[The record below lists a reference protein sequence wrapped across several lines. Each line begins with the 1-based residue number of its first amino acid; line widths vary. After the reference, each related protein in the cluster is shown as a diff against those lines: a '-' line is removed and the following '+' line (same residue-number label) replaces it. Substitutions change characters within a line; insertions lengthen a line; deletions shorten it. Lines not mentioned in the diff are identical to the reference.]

1 MKKKKKVFFW
11 LKLDQNFFKNLA
23 IKHALKRV
31 PGGKDIVLIYQMLM
45 LESLSTEGVLYYEG
59 TLPSLEKELAV
70 KLDVE
75 EEEIQM
81 TIGYFKQAG
90 LIQIDDEHNAEMLQV
105 PALMEQ
111 ETDWARYK
119 REQRKTLRL
128 DNVQQVSN
136 NCPTEL
142 ELEKE
147 IELKKEIDIEKE
159 TESEVDIVKPAT
171 ELNIYDYYQQRI
183 GSLDGYQYEKLKDY
197 LDIDRLEPALVK
209 RAIDR
214 AADNAKRNFG
224 YVNAILKNW
233 SKNDIRTIVQ
243 QDEEQRNFIDRK
255 SNSFQNGNTSQ
266 PRKTNIPDWALEEV
280 QQEETEESKLYMKA
294 MKAKML
300 ANEKGEP
307 VPDWAEKVLAT
318 KQTAEGQAR
327 LADIYAELEAMENG
341 ET

>member
-90 LIQIDDEHNAEMLQV
+90 LIQVDDEHNAEMLQV

-111 ETDWARYK
+111 ETNWARYK
-119 REQRKTLRL
+119 REQRKTPKL

-142 ELEKE
+142 EIE
-147 IELKKEIDIEKE
+147 IELEQEIDIEKE
-159 TESEVDIVKPAT
+159 IKSEVDIVKTAT
-171 ELNIYDYYQQRI
+171 ELNIFDYYQQRI
-183 GSLDGYQYEKLKDY
+183 GALDGYQYEKLKDY
-197 LDIDRLEPALVK
+197 LDIDKLEPALVK

-233 SKNDIRTIVQ
+233 AQNDIKTIVQ
-243 QDEEQRNFIDRK
+243 QDEEQRNFVDRK
-255 SNSFQNGNTSQ
+255 SSSFQDGNTSQ
-266 PRKTNIPDWALEEV
+266 PRKTNIPDWALEEIE
-280 QQEETEESKLYMKA
+280 QDNSEEAIQRMQALKA
-294 MKAKML
+294 RML
-300 ANEKGEP
+300 ANEKDEP
-307 VPDWAEKVLAT
+307 VPDWAEKVLASQ
-318 KQTAEGQAR
+318 QTVEGQAK

>member
-23 IKHALKRV
+23 IKQALRM
-31 PGGKDIVLIYQMLM
+31 PGGKDMIIVYQMLM
-45 LESLSTEGVLYYEG
+45 LESLATDGIIYYEG
-59 TLPSLEKELAV
+59 TLPTLEKELAV
-70 KLDVE
+70 RLDIK

-81 TIGYFKQAG
+81 TLAYFKGVG
-90 LIQIDDEHNAEMLQV
+90 LVQVDDENNAEMLQV

-128 DNVQQVSN
+128 DNVQQLSN

-142 ELEKE
+142 E
-147 IELKKEIDIEKE
+147 IELEQEIDIEKE
-159 TESEVDIVKPAT
+159 IKSEVDIVKTAT
-171 ELNIYDYYQQRI
+171 ELNVYEYYQQRI
-183 GSLDGYQYEKLKDY
+183 GSLDGYQFEKLKDY
-197 LDIDRLEPALVK
+197 LDIDRLEPELVK

-233 SKNDIRTIVQ
+233 AQNDIKTIVQ
-243 QDEEQRNFIDRK
+243 QDEEQRNYVDRK
-255 SNSFQNGNTSQ
+255 SNAFQDMNTSQ
-266 PRKTNIPDWALEEV
+266 PRKTNIPDWALEEIE
-280 QQEETEESKLYMKA
+280 QDNSEEAMQRMQALKA
-294 MKAKML
+294 RML
-300 ANEKGEP
+300 ANEKDEP
-307 VPDWAEKVLAT
+307 VPEWAEKVLASQ
-318 KQTAEGQAR
+318 QTAEGQAK

-341 ET
+341 QT

>member
-90 LIQIDDEHNAEMLQV
+90 LIQVDDEHNAEMLQV

-119 REQRKTLRL
+119 REQRKTLKL

-142 ELEKE
+142 EIE
-147 IELKKEIDIEKE
+147 IELEQEIDIEKE

-171 ELNIYDYYQQRI
+171 ELNIYEYYQQRI

-197 LDIDRLEPALVK
+197 LDIDRLEPELVK

-233 SKNDIRTIVQ
+233 AKNDIRTIVQ

-255 SNSFQNGNTSQ
+255 SGSFQNGNNPQ
-266 PRKTNIPDWALEEV
+266 HNQTN
-280 QQEETEESKLYMKA
+280 
-294 MKAKML
+294 
-300 ANEKGEP
+300 
-307 VPDWAEKVLAT
+307 VPDWASEEVKNE
-318 KQTAEGQAR
+318 QTEEGQAR
-327 LADIYAELEAMENG
+327 LAELYAELEAMENG

>member
-90 LIQIDDEHNAEMLQV
+90 LIQVDDEHNAEMLQV

-119 REQRKTLRL
+119 RGQRKTLRL

-136 NCPTEL
+136 NCPT

-183 GSLDGYQYEKLKDY
+183 GSLDGFQYEKLKDY

-233 SKNDIRTIVQ
+233 AKNDIRTIVK

-255 SNSFQNGNTSQ
+255 SGSFQNGNTSQ
-266 PRKTNIPDWALEEV
+266 LRKTNIPDWALEEIE
-280 QQEETEESKLYMKA
+280 QDNSEEA
-294 MKAKML
+294 MQRMQALKAKML
-300 ANEKGEP
+300 ADEKGEP
-307 VPDWAEKVLAT
+307 VPDWSEKVLAS
-318 KQTAEGQAR
+318 KQTPEGQAK
-327 LADIYAELEAMENG
+327 LKDIYAELEAMENG

>member
-31 PGGKDIVLIYQMLM
+31 PGRKDIVLIYQMLM

-90 LIQIDDEHNAEMLQV
+90 LIQVDDEHNAEMLQV

-119 REQRKTLRL
+119 REQRKTLKL

-142 ELEKE
+142 E
-147 IELKKEIDIEKE
+147 IELELEQEIDIEKE
-159 TESEVDIVKPAT
+159 IKSEVDIVKTAT
-171 ELNIYDYYQQRI
+171 ELNIYEYYQQRI

-197 LDIDRLEPALVK
+197 LDIDRLEPELVK

-233 SKNDIRTIVQ
+233 AQNDIKTIVQ
-243 QDEEQRNFIDRK
+243 QDEEQRNFVDRK
-255 SNSFQNGNTSQ
+255 SSSFQNGNTSQ
-266 PRKTNIPDWALEEV
+266 PRKTNIPDWALEEIE
-280 QQEETEESKLYMKA
+280 QDNSEEA
-294 MKAKML
+294 MQRMQALKAKML
-300 ANEKGEP
+300 AAEKGEP
-307 VPDWAEKVLAT
+307 VPDWAEKVLAG
-318 KQTAEGQAR
+318 KQTAEGQAK

>member
-23 IKHALKRV
+23 IKHALKRM
-31 PGGKDIVLIYQMLM
+31 PGGKDLVLIYQMLM

-59 TLPSLEKELAV
+59 ALPTLEKELAI

-90 LIQIDDEHNAEMLQV
+90 LIQIDEEHNAEMLQV

-119 REQRKTLRL
+119 REQRKTLKL

-136 NCPTEL
+136 TCPTEL
-142 ELEKE
+142 E
-147 IELKKEIDIEKE
+147 IELELEQDLDLES
-159 TESEVDIVKPAT
+159 ESEVDIDKTAT
-171 ELNIYDYYQQRI
+171 DLNIYDYYQSRI
-183 GSLDGYQYEKLKDY
+183 GALDGYQYEKLKGY
-197 LDIDRLEPALVK
+197 LEIDELEPNLIK

-214 AADNAKRNFG
+214 AADNSKRNFG

-233 SKNDIRTIVQ
+233 AKNNILTIIQ
-243 QDEEQRNFIDRK
+243 QDEEQRNFADAK
-255 SNSFQNGNTSQ
+255 ANNAQS
-266 PRKTNIPDWALEEV
+266 RKTNIPAARKEDSL
-280 QQEETEESKLYMKA
+280 
-294 MKAKML
+294 
-300 ANEKGEP
+300 GEMP
-307 VPDWAEKVLAT
+307 F
-318 KQTAEGQAR
+318 
-327 LADIYAELEAMENG
+327 
-341 ET
+341 

>member
-11 LKLDQNFFKNLA
+11 LKLDHNFFKNLA
-23 IKHALKRV
+23 IKQALRM
-31 PGGKDIVLIYQMLM
+31 PGGKDMIIVYQMLM
-45 LESLSTEGVLYYEG
+45 LESLATDGVIYYDG
-59 TLPSLEKELAV
+59 TLPTLEKELAV
-70 KLDVE
+70 RLDIK

-81 TIGYFKQAG
+81 TLAYFKGVG
-90 LIQIDDEHNAEMLQV
+90 LVQIDDYNNAEMLQV

-159 TESEVDIVKPAT
+159 IKSEVDIVKPAT

-197 LDIDRLEPALVK
+197 LDIDKLEPELVK

-233 SKNDIRTIVQ
+233 AKNDIRTIVQ

-255 SNSFQNGNTSQ
+255 SGSFQNGNNPQHTQ
-266 PRKTNIPDWALEEV
+266 TNVPVWANEEV
-280 QQEETEESKLYMKA
+280 RNEQTE
-294 MKAKML
+294 
-300 ANEKGEP
+300 
-307 VPDWAEKVLAT
+307 
-318 KQTAEGQAR
+318 EGQAR
-327 LADIYAELEAMENG
+327 LAELYAELEAMENG
-341 ET
+341 NGET

>member
-90 LIQIDDEHNAEMLQV
+90 LIQVDDEHNAEMLQV

-119 REQRKTLRL
+119 REQRKTLKL

-142 ELEKE
+142 E
-147 IELKKEIDIEKE
+147 IELELEQEIDIEKE
-159 TESEVDIVKPAT
+159 IKSEVDIVKTAT
-171 ELNIYDYYQQRI
+171 ELNIYEYYQQRI

-197 LDIDRLEPALVK
+197 LDIDRLEPELVK

-233 SKNDIRTIVQ
+233 AQNDIKTIVQ
-243 QDEEQRNFIDRK
+243 QDEEQRNFVDRK
-255 SNSFQNGNTSQ
+255 SSSFQNGNTSQ
-266 PRKTNIPDWALEEV
+266 PRKTNIPDWALEEIE
-280 QQEETEESKLYMKA
+280 QDNSEEA
-294 MKAKML
+294 MQRMQALKAKML
-300 ANEKGEP
+300 AGEKGEP
-307 VPDWAEKVLAT
+307 VPDWAEKVLAG

>member
-23 IKHALKRV
+23 IKQALRM
-31 PGGKDIVLIYQMLM
+31 PGGKDMIIVYQMLM
-45 LESLSTEGVLYYEG
+45 LESLATDGVIYYEG
-59 TLPSLEKELAV
+59 TLPTLEKELAV
-70 KLDVE
+70 RLDIK

-81 TIGYFKQAG
+81 TLAYFKGVG
-90 LIQIDDEHNAEMLQV
+90 LVQVDDENNAEMLQV

-159 TESEVDIVKPAT
+159 IKSEVDIVKPAT

-197 LDIDRLEPALVK
+197 LDIDKLEPTLVK

-233 SKNDIRTIVQ
+233 AKNDIRTIAK
-243 QDEEQRNFIDRK
+243 QDEEQRNFVDRK

-266 PRKTNIPDWALEEV
+266 PRKTNIPDWALEEIE
-280 QQEETEESKLYMKA
+280 QDNSEEAKQYMQA
-294 MKAKML
+294 MKAKMS

-307 VPDWAEKVLAT
+307 VPDWAEKILAS
-318 KQTAEGQAR
+318 KQTADGQAK
-327 LADIYAELEAMENG
+327 LAAIYSELEAMENG